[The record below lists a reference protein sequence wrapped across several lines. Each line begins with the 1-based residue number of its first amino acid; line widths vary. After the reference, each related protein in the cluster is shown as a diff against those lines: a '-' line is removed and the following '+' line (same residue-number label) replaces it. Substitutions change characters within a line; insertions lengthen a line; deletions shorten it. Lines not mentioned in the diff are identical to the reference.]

1 MSDSNDNIVAKQR
14 AEIERLEGAIIA
26 MRSEIY
32 YATTGNKSDEVRR
45 HYLENA
51 MRYADRAIYIT

>member
-1 MSDSNDNIVAKQR
+1 MSDIVAEQR
-14 AEIERLEGAIIA
+14 AEIERLEGTINA

-32 YATTGNKSDEVRR
+32 YATTANKSDEVKR

-51 MRYADRAIYIT
+51 MRYADKVIYIT